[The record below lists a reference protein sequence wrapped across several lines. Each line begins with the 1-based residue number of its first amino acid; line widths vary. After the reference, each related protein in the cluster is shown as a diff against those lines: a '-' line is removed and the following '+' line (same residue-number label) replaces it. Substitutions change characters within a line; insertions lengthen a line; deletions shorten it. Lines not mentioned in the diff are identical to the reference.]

1 MHRTA
6 FTLSRKFKLLIV
18 LATLGVALTL
28 SQVGWSAPEA
38 ISVQT
43 LMTRLASDQA
53 PLVLDVRS
61 AEEFAAGHIPGAIN
75 MPFRQVP
82 ERLDELQ
89 AITTDIVVYCEVGVR
104 AAIAELALEQAG
116 FEQILTLDGDIQAWR
131 QAGLPLETD

>member
-6 FTLSRKFKLLIV
+6 FTLPRKFKILIV
-18 LATLGVALTL
+18 LATLGVTL
-28 SQVGWSAPEA
+28 GLCQVGWSAPEE

-53 PLVLDVRS
+53 PLVVDVRS

-75 MPFRQVP
+75 IPFREVP

-89 AITTDIVVYCEVGVR
+89 AITTDIVVYCEIGVR
-104 AAIAELALEQAG
+104 AAIAELTLEQAG
-116 FEQILTLDGDIQAWR
+116 FEQILTLEGDIQAWR